1 MPYLNLFISLA
12 SFAIFRPG
20 RLSLLFKLRCSLF
33 FASQT
38 GQSGLVNAN
47 SFSFVHTKL
56 LRFAEIITTIII
68 LKQTLI
74 KDQYKVT

>member
-1 MPYLNLFISLA
+1 MSYLNLFISLA
-12 SFAIFRPG
+12 SFAIFRSG
-20 RLSLLFKLRCSLF
+20 RLSLLLNLDVLCSL
-33 FASQT
+33 QVRLDKT
-38 GQSGLVNAN
+38 GLVNAY